1 MIHQVVS
8 QKSTKFN
15 SLISHL
21 CDSLGVS
28 RSGYYRYFSSCAEEA
43 RLKRL
48 KEEQQR
54 LEFIQ
59 QAIHFKG
66 RKNKGIRQVAMTL
79 KGEFNIAFNLKSI
92 HRIMKKYGLL
102 SKVRRRN
109 PYRKL
114 AKATQAHRICPN
126 LVNRNFR
133 QSQPYKVLLTDIT
146 YLKYG
151 KGQTAYLSTIL
162 DSATNEVLAFQLS
175 DNLKIDFVL
184 QTLNQL
190 QENPTVQL
198 TKETIIHSDQGV
210 HYTSPQF
217 SNQLKELGIQQSMSR
232 KDNCWDNAPQES
244 FFGHLKDEAAITNQ
258 MTFDDLF
265 IEIEDYMDYHNN
277 FRYQWNLNK
286 LTPAGYRNQLQ
297 VA

>member
-1 MIHQVVS
+1 MIHQVVN
-8 QKSTKFN
+8 QTSTKFK

-28 RSGYYRYFSSCAEEA
+28 RSGYYRYFSLCAEEA

-48 KEEQQR
+48 KEEQHR
-54 LEFIQ
+54 LEVIQ
-59 QAIHFKG
+59 KAICFKG
-66 RKNKGIRQVAMTL
+66 RKNKGIRQVAMVL
-79 KGEFNIAFNLKSI
+79 KGEFNIIFNLKSI

-102 SKVRRRN
+102 SQVRRSN

-114 AKATQAHRICPN
+114 AKATQAHRVCPN
-126 LVNRNFR
+126 LVNRQFR
-133 QSQPYKVLLTDIT
+133 PLEPYKVLLTDIT

-175 DNLKIDFVL
+175 EHLKIDFVL

-232 KDNCWDNAPQES
+232 KGNCWDKAPQES
-244 FFGHLKDEAAITNQ
+244 FFGHLKDEADITNQ
-258 MTFDDLF
+258 LTFDDLL
-265 IEIEDYMDYHNN
+265 IEIEEYIDYHNN
-277 FRYQWNLNK
+277 FRYQWNLKK
-286 LTPAGYRNQLQ
+286 LTPVGYRNQLQ